1 MRPSPAAPLVITSN
15 ARTRPGSALGAKAA
29 GARREAPTIKAL
41 RRVIFFLLIVV
52 VLYLLLPR
60 LVGPERALGLV
71 RHARWPLLVL
81 AVVVEFVSLAGY
93 ADLFRHILRVLDVRL
108 RFRTVMNVVLAGLS
122 FSHLFGAGGAAG
134 MVVSYNAL
142 RKRDVPHGLI
152 FVAIAAQNF
161 FTYIV
166 LWVMFLVAMVSVVS
180 SGRVNPWSYTL
191 ALVLIAG
198 LLWLTA
204 YGLYLYHHRAKM
216 RRRVSQVAAL
226 INRLYR
232 RERIAPENIDEWLDS
247 LFAGMRRMG
256 THRGAKR
263 TAVAYSCMFWGFDL
277 LCLYLVF
284 LALGYHVPLAALTVS
299 YAVANAVGSLAPTP
313 GGLGA
318 IEGLMITLLVSFDVP
333 SPQAIAVVLVYRLIN
348 FWIPIPVGF
357 GSYLA
362 IK

>member
-1 MRPSPAAPLVITSN
+1 MRQ
-15 ARTRPGSALGAKAA
+15 
-29 GARREAPTIKAL
+29 
-41 RRVIFFLLIVV
+41 
-52 VLYLLLPR
+52 
-60 LVGPERALGLV
+60 
-71 RHARWPLLVL
+71 ARWPLLVV
-81 AVVVEFVSLAGY
+81 AVVVECVSLVGY
-93 ADLFRHILRVLDVRL
+93 ADLFRHVLGVLDVRL
-108 RFRTVMNVVLAGLS
+108 SFGRVMNIVLAGLS

-142 RKRDVPHGLI
+142 RKREVPHGLI
-152 FVAIAAQNF
+152 FVAH
-161 FTYIV
+161 
-166 LWVMFLVAMVSVVS
+166 
-180 SGRVNPWSYTL
+180 RRPE
-191 ALVLIAG
+191 
-198 LLWLTA
+198 LLHL
-204 YGLYLYHHRAKM
+204 HRALGDVPGGARVGRLERPRQPLELRPRPGAHRLPAVADRLRLSTCTATAPRCAAGS
-216 RRRVSQVAAL
+216 RRSPL
-226 INRLYR
+226 SINRLYR

-263 TAVAYSCMFWGFDL
+263 TAVAYSCMFWVFDL

-348 FWIPIPVGF
+348 FWMPIPVGF

-362 IK
+362 HPLGSSRARSAAMVRLAGRR

>member
-1 MRPSPAAPLVITSN
+1 
-15 ARTRPGSALGAKAA
+15 
-29 GARREAPTIKAL
+29 
-41 RRVIFFLLIVV
+41 
-52 VLYLLLPR
+52 LLPR
-60 LVGPERALGLV
+60 LVGPERALGLI
-71 RHARWPLLVL
+71 RQARWPLLVVA
-81 AVVVEFVSLAGY
+81 AVLECVSLVGY
-93 ADLFRHILRVLDVRL
+93 ADLFRHILGVLDVRETFG
-108 RFRTVMNVVLAGLS
+108 RIMNIVLAGLS

-142 RKRDVPHGLI
+142 RKHDVPHGLI

-166 LWVMFLVAMVSVVS
+166 LWVMFLVALVSVVS
-180 SGRVNPWSYTL
+180 SGRLDPWSYGL
-191 ALVLIAG
+191 ALILIG
-198 LLWLTA
+198 VLLWLTG
-204 YGLYLYHHRAKM
+204 YGLYLYRHRAKM
-216 RRRVSQVAAL
+216 RRRVSQAAAL

-232 RERIAPENIDEWLDS
+232 RQRIRPESIDEWLDS
-247 LFAGMRRMG
+247 LFTGMRRMG

-263 TAVAYSCMFWGFDL
+263 TAVAYSCMFWVFDL
-277 LCLYLVF
+277 ACLYLVF
-284 LALGYHVPLAALTVS
+284 LALGYHVALGALVVS

-348 FWIPIPVGF
+348 FWLPIPVGF

-362 IK
+362 IR

>member
-1 MRPSPAAPLVITSN
+1 MRQ
-15 ARTRPGSALGAKAA
+15 
-29 GARREAPTIKAL
+29 
-41 RRVIFFLLIVV
+41 
-52 VLYLLLPR
+52 
-60 LVGPERALGLV
+60 
-71 RHARWPLLVL
+71 ARWPLLLV

-108 RFRTVMNVVLAGLS
+108 TFGTVMNIVLAGLS

-142 RKRDVPHGLI
+142 RKREVPHGLI

-166 LWVMFLVAMVSVVS
+166 LWAMFLVALVSVVS
-180 SGRVNPWSYTL
+180 SGRVNPWSYGL
-191 ALVLIAG
+191 ALVLIAAILG
-198 LLWLTA
+198 LTV
-204 YGLYLYHHRAKM
+204 YGFYLYRHRALM
-216 RRRVSQVAAL
+216 RRRVSQVAAV
-226 INRLYR
+226 INKLYR
-232 RERIAPENIDEWLDS
+232 HERIRPDHIDEWLDH

-263 TAVAYSCMFWGFDL
+263 TAVAYSCMFWVFDL

-318 IEGLMITLLVSFDVP
+318 VEGLLIALLVSFDVP
-333 SPQAIAVVLVYRLIN
+333 SPEAIAVVLVYRLIN
-348 FWIPIPVGF
+348 FWLPIPVGF

-362 IK
+362 IR

>member
-1 MRPSPAAPLVITSN
+1 MILSRPRTSSQ
-15 ARTRPGSALGAKAA
+15 PQA
-29 GARREAPTIKAL
+29 GGTIKAL
-41 RRVIFFLLIVV
+41 RRVIFFVVIVV

-60 LVGPERALGLV
+60 LVGPERALGII
-71 RHARWPLLVL
+71 RQARWPLLVV
-81 AVVVEFVSLAGY
+81 AVVLEAVSLVGY

-108 RFRTVMNVVLAGLS
+108 AFRTVMNIVLAGLS

-142 RKRDVPHGLI
+142 RKRGAQHGLI

-166 LWVMFLVAMVSVVS
+166 LWVMFLLALISVVS
-180 SGRVNPWSYTL
+180 SGRVNPWSYSL
-191 ALVLIAG
+191 ALVLIG
-198 LLWLTA
+198 LLLWLTG
-204 YGLYLYHHRAKM
+204 YGLYLYRHRAKM
-216 RRRVSQVAAL
+216 RLRVSQVAGV
-226 INRLYR
+226 INRVYR
-232 RERIAPENIDEWLDS
+232 RERIKPEHIDEWLDS

-263 TAVAYSCMFWGFDL
+263 TAVAYSCMFWVFDL

-284 LALGYHVPLAALTVS
+284 LALGYHIGFAALTVS

-318 IEGLMITLLVSFDVP
+318 VEGLLITLLVSFDVP
-333 SPQAIAVVLVYRLIN
+333 SPQAVAVVLVYRLIN
-348 FWIPIPVGF
+348 FWMPIPVGF

-362 IK
+362 IR

>member
-1 MRPSPAAPLVITSN
+1 MA
-15 ARTRPGSALGAKAA
+15 
-29 GARREAPTIKAL
+29 EC
-41 RRVIFFLLIVV
+41 
-52 VLYLLLPR
+52 
-60 LVGPERALGLV
+60 
-71 RHARWPLLVL
+71 
-81 AVVVEFVSLAGY
+81 VSLVGY
-93 ADLFRHILRVLDVRL
+93 ADLFRHILGVLDVRETFG
-108 RFRTVMNVVLAGLS
+108 RVMNIVLAGLS

-142 RKRDVPHGLI
+142 RKHDVPHGLI

-166 LWVMFLVAMVSVVS
+166 LWVMFLVALVSVVS
-180 SGRVNPWSYTL
+180 SGRLDPWSYGL
-191 ALVLIAG
+191 ALILIG
-198 LLWLTA
+198 VLLWLTG
-204 YGLYLYHHRAKM
+204 YGLYLYRHRAKM
-216 RRRVSQVAAL
+216 RRRVSQAAAL

-232 RERIAPENIDEWLDS
+232 RQRIRPESIDEWLDS
-247 LFAGMRRMG
+247 LFTGMRRMG

-263 TAVAYSCMFWGFDL
+263 TAVAYSCMFWVFDL
-277 LCLYLVF
+277 ACLYLVF
-284 LALGYHVPLAALTVS
+284 LALGYHVALGALVVS

-348 FWIPIPVGF
+348 FWLPIPVGF

-362 IK
+362 IR